1 MNERDQYK
9 ALMSEVIKKQIVI
22 LGPQIAV
29 FRARSVAA
37 IEVDDTGSITN
48 ITGDPSDALE
58 KLINAYVEL
67 SGQIVRNAL
76 GSIFT
81 KYPAVAA
88 RQAKQDN

>member
-29 FRARSVAA
+29 LKARSVDALL
-37 IEVDDTGSITN
+37 VDDGGTITD
-48 ITGDPSDALE
+48 IKGDPSDALE

-81 KYPAVAA
+81 KYPAVVA
-88 RQAKQDN
+88 RQTGQTN